1 MICQQMNLES
11 TKICLALENRGSSSE
26 IHNGTWVWARIFYE
40 KQKNAIWKL
49 EKKSTKYLHVYIM
62 LIVTRANF

>member
-26 IHNGTWVWARIFYE
+26 IHNGTWVWTRIFYE

-49 EKKSTKYLHVYIM
+49 EKKI
-62 LIVTRANF
+62 N